1 MTDNEIRQKTKAFI
15 TVHFKDYELQ
25 DDDDIFSLG
34 FVNSL
39 FAMQL
44 VMFVE
49 KEFGL
54 KVHDDDLDIDNFRT
68 LNALLDLVNR
78 KRSA

>member
-1 MTDNEIRQKTKAFI
+1 MEARKEKIKAFLGRYFRG
-15 TVHFKDYELQ
+15 HELA
-25 DDDDIFSLG
+25 DDENIFELG

-54 KVHDDDLDIDNFRT
+54 QIGNEDLDFDNFKSINSICT
-68 LNALLDLVNR
+68 LIES
-78 KRSA
+78 KIK